1 MKWKESNIN
10 TRVHRGFT
18 WLTQYNTFGILK
30 QNEATKRC
38 PNAPQSV
45 NCQGKQ
51 HHANQFSQLQI
62 KASELNYASKTF
74 VDCLIKRNKI
84 QKRLSLVSPPRHH
97 YSPGFDPRLC
107 HSQPMRRTIG
117 PASSRLGRPGFP
129 CAIATHWCGWLPG

>member
-84 QKRLSLVSPPRHH
+84 QKRLSLVSPPKWHRGITTAPGSIQGCVTASRCGAQLAQRH
-97 YSPGFDPRLC
+97 PG
-107 HSQPMRRTIG
+107 
-117 PASSRLGRPGFP
+117 
-129 CAIATHWCGWLPG
+129 